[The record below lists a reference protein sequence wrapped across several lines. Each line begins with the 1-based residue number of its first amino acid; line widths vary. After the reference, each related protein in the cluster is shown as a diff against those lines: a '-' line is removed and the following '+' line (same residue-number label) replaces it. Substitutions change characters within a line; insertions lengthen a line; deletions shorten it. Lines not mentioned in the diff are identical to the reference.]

1 MDVSGRRIWHVSA
14 GDEDRHWAD
23 LCLEW
28 DVILNGPGSEG
39 PWPGC
44 LEPLRSAL
52 ETLRLPREFAERKL
66 SDLHRFCEEVQDGDI
81 VVLRAGTSDVYG
93 VGVVAG
99 GYIWH
104 EEFRDIDGWDYGHV
118 RRVRWLW
125 RYGDAPRRFARHTL
139 RPGDTVQVMD
149 AKPVL
154 EWLES
159 LSVDPEAWRRPLRDL
174 PAPSR
179 DLELDEISGY
189 LLKRGVDGA
198 VVERLPERVGEVLR
212 LVQWYGRNRYPSE
225 VEATAHLVVP
235 LLRAL
240 GWTPEKTAVNWEGAD
255 VALFASLPRE
265 EGNLAAVVE
274 VKPYDEFF
282 LVMRSSEAKTHAGLV
297 GEETCSRLIV
307 TNGWLYGVYLK
318 KDGIFGNR
326 PDAYLNLTRMRDAY
340 PVLDC
345 RGAKDALLYMAAEW
359 A

>member
-1 MDVSGRRIWHVSA
+1 M
-14 GDEDRHWAD
+14 
-23 LCLEW
+23 
-28 DVILNGPGSEG
+28 
-39 PWPGC
+39 
-44 LEPLRSAL
+44 
-52 ETLRLPREFAERKL
+52 
-66 SDLHRFCEEVQDGDI
+66 QDGDI

-93 VGVVAG
+93 VGGRGRRLHLARG
-99 GYIWH
+99 
-104 EEFRDIDGWDYGHV
+104 FRDIDGWDYGHV

-125 RYGDAPRRFARHTL
+125 RYRDAPRRFARHTL

-154 EWLES
+154 EWLEG
-159 LSVDPEAWRRPLRDL
+159 LPVDPEAWRRPLREL
-174 PAPSR
+174 PGPSR
-179 DLELDEISGY
+179 DSDWEEISAY
-189 LLKRGVDGA
+189 LFNRGVAGA

-212 LVQWYGRNRYPSE
+212 LVRWYRRTRCPSKA
-225 VEATAHLVVP
+225 EATAHLVVL

-240 GWTPEKTAVNWEGAD
+240 GWTPEKTAVDWNGAD

-274 VKPYDEFF
+274 VKPCDEFF

-318 KDGIFGNR
+318 KGGAFGDR

-340 PVLDC
+340 PMLGC

-359 A
+359 VPGREGSEVTCRGSGGHGDSILWVPLFHLYEFYKLLTTMERSLKSR